1 MLIGEVKEP
10 KDSDIDQIFQSFKES
25 FENFKDKMEVRDI
38 LTRVEELKEEGRS
51 EVLPLIAEQ
60 DKQLAEQAEQLAE
73 QTEQLAELAEQIR
86 KLEAQIDGNLS

>member
-25 FENFKDKMEVRDI
+25 FENFKDKMEVCDI

-51 EVLPLIAEQ
+51 EVLSIVVEK
-60 DKQLAEQAEQLAE
+60 DEKLAEKD
-73 QTEQLAELAEQIR
+73 EQLAELAERIR
-86 KLEAQIDGNLS
+86 ILEAQIVGNLS